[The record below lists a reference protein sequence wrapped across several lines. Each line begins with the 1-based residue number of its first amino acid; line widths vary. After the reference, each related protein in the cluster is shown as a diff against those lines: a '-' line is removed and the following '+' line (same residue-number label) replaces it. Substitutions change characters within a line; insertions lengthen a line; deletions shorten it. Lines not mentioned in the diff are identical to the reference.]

1 MDDVTLLAI
10 LHSLHKI
17 TDNINSAPSINST
30 AIISSISGLSGVIL
44 GLSFQL
50 LRDFFADR
58 KRKNNKIKL
67 VEFEINRL
75 LENAQLAVE
84 TSSYLLDSYPS
95 SNPSEYLIP
104 HATLTKCFD
113 AYFLDIALD
122 MDENKRESMIISY
135 EKMKTYDEDI
145 ASIEDGSITEK
156 NALMYR
162 YEYLM
167 CIATVA
173 YRHAHNALSKTPIAW
188 GDVDVDHE
196 KLAEELGGKCLYL
209 THNRKLNF

>member
-17 TDNINSAPSINST
+17 TDSINSAPSINST

-44 GLSFQL
+44 GFSFQL
-50 LRDFFADR
+50 LRDFFSNR
-58 KRKNNKIKL
+58 TKKKKKIKL

-84 TSSYLLDSYPS
+84 TSSYLLDNFPS
-95 SNPSEYLIP
+95 SDPSEYLIP
-104 HATLTKCFD
+104 HTTLTKCFD

-135 EKMKTYDEDI
+135 EKMKTYDEDVT
-145 ASIEDGSITEK
+145 SIEDGSITETK
-156 NALMYR
+156 ALMYR

-173 YRHAHNALSKTPIAW
+173 YRHAQNALSKKPIAW
-188 GDVDVDHE
+188 GDVDIDHE
-196 KLAEELGGKCLYL
+196 SLAEELSKKCSYL
-209 THNRKLNF
+209 IHNRKLKF